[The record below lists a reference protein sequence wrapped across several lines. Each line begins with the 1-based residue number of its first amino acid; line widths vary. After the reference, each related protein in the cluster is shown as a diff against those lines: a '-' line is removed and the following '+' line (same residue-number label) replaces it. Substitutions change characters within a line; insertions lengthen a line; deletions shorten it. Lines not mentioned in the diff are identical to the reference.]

1 MIFLGSLFNI
11 SQKTFLTGNHL
22 YWAVP
27 GLCIAFFNIYHR
39 VSLLFDPRIHDG
51 LYVQILAHLGGW
63 RDSLRDFRFEE
74 GLGRESWGPSAVPL
88 PPPLLFFFLL
98 LSFPFPLKT
107 PDTQANEEITKYQFK
122 EDRGWLVPSRL
133 RVTRATGAGG
143 DGKEKGGR
151 LSLPRFPSSH
161 HPLRHQGE
169 TERETTGDESGTDGK
184 LLLLEISKRRNCS
197 SVGCLQW
204 VQFHNWFRLH

>member
-22 YWAVP
+22 YWAVS

-51 LYVQILAHLGGW
+51 LYVQILAYLGGW

-88 PPPLLFFFLL
+88 PPPPSLLFFGGASLTP
-98 LSFPFPLKT
+98 LS
-107 PDTQANEEITKYQFK
+107 TKNAWHSGKSRDYQISIQRGQRLTRPQSSSRNTR
-122 EDRGWLVPSRL
+122 DGSRGWWE
-133 RVTRATGAGG
+133 
-143 DGKEKGGR
+143 GKGRR
-151 LSLPRFPSSH
+151 LSLSRFPSSH
-161 HPLRHQGE
+161 HPLRH
-169 TERETTGDESGTDGK
+169 
-184 LLLLEISKRRNCS
+184 
-197 SVGCLQW
+197 
-204 VQFHNWFRLH
+204 

>member
-63 RDSLRDFRFEE
+63 RDSLRDLRFEE

-88 PPPLLFFFLL
+88 PPPPPLFFFFFFFFSLSTKNAWHSGKWRDYQISIQRGQRL
-98 LSFPFPLKT
+98 TRPQSSSRNTRDGSRGWSEGKGKKTLSASLSF
-107 PDTQANEEITKYQFK
+107 
-122 EDRGWLVPSRL
+122 
-133 RVTRATGAGG
+133 
-143 DGKEKGGR
+143 
-151 LSLPRFPSSH
+151 FPSPLT
-161 HPLRHQGE
+161 PLRRDR
-169 TERETTGDESGTDGK
+169 ERDDWGRVRDGRQ
-184 LLLLEISKRRNCS
+184 IVVARNI
-197 SVGCLQW
+197 
-204 VQFHNWFRLH
+204 